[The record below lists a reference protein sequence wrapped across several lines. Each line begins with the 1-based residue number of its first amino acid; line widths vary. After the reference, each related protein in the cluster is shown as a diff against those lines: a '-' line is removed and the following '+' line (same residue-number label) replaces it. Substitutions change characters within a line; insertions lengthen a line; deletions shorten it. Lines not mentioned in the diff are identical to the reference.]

1 MSGIVWKF
9 GNDINTDVLAPGIYI
24 KEPIQVLATHCL
36 ESIDV
41 DFANKVKEGDY
52 VLAGENFGIGSSREQ
67 AAQVLKELGVAAVI
81 AKSFGGIFYRNAFNL
96 GLPAVVIKKESN
108 IDAGDCIKLEL
119 ETGRINNQTK
129 GVEIFTEIVPD
140 NLLELIK
147 TGGLL
152 GQLEK
157 LKNIPIESINE
168 K

>member
-24 KEPIQVLATHCL
+24 KEPIQVLASHCL

-81 AKSFGGIFYRNAFNL
+81 AKSFGGIF
-96 GLPAVVIKKESN
+96 
-108 IDAGDCIKLEL
+108 
-119 ETGRINNQTK
+119 
-129 GVEIFTEIVPD
+129 
-140 NLLELIK
+140 
-147 TGGLL
+147 
-152 GQLEK
+152 
-157 LKNIPIESINE
+157 
-168 K
+168 